1 MEFQIALPGSYEVAY
16 ECSICKKGF
25 NNLLALEN
33 HQRFTHY
40 DNEENDNNNSTN
52 EAMRDLSVF
61 HLIQLKKKHDFPDFN
76 VYFLDQNRP
85 GCDVK
90 KLYLVV
96 QGDDKKTTTMNLE
109 EFIQKGTILSKAP
122 VSNISGPFKCT
133 WMSINHGMECGEI
146 FLNCCEYSIHHRD
159 KHTKR
164 RKTTGALR
172 CQVCEKLLESPNAQ
186 SPAVEFPC
194 HLCGQ
199 VFMNALQLEVHTKG
213 YHTKV
218 KPFKC
223 SICEKRF
230 TQSGGLQQHMRMH
243 TGARPYKCN
252 FCNKGFTQKGGLD
265 QHLRTHTKGS
275 PIFFPKFICW
285 LENTMAEGLN
295 PIHNMLCDPKE
306 PVGGYDALPLVLKEF
321 IRKQKAESSFPAHN
335 GIWDFMPAPRAN
347 DIAPVNR
354 PRRNEDPNTYAI
366 RPCGET

>member
-1 MEFQIALPGSYEVAY
+1 MEFQIASPGSYEVAY
-16 ECSICKKGF
+16 ECSICNKVF

-33 HQRFTHY
+33 HQRFTHCVKKQA
-40 DNEENDNNNSTN
+40 ENNNSPN

-61 HLIQLKKKHDFPDFN
+61 YLIQLKKRHDFPDFN
-76 VYFLDQNRP
+76 VYFLDQNRL
-85 GCDVK
+85 GFDVK
-90 KLYLVV
+90 KIYLVV

-109 EFIQKGTILSKAP
+109 GLIQKGTIPSKAP

-133 WMSINHGMECGEI
+133 WMSLNLGMECGEI
-146 FLNCCEYSIHHRD
+146 FLNCCEYSVHHRD

-164 RKTTGALR
+164 RKNTGALR
-172 CQVCEKLLESPNAQ
+172 CQVCEKVLENPNAQ

-199 VFMNALQLEVHTKG
+199 VFMNALQLEAHTKG

-265 QHLRTHTKGS
+265 QHLRTHTKVKPFKCIICNKSFSQSVHVRQHMRTHTNIQPFKCIVCERRFKQISHLNFHMRSHEMNNISDSADLLNSIEPIQSDSMYYSGRLS
-275 PIFFPKFICW
+275 PSMFF
-285 LENTMAEGLN
+285 NT
-295 PIHNMLCDPKE
+295 K
-306 PVGGYDALPLVLKEF
+306 
-321 IRKQKAESSFPAHN
+321 
-335 GIWDFMPAPRAN
+335 
-347 DIAPVNR
+347 
-354 PRRNEDPNTYAI
+354 PNQ
-366 RPCGET
+366 